1 MLKKYIKTYRKTLI
15 NEQLCYLF
23 LILISSD
30 YFRPG
35 FLYCYP
41 IFLIGVILLHL
52 EDYKTYKVIQ
62 EYMIELRNNQ

>member
-1 MLKKYIKTYRKTLI
+1 MLKKYIKTYKKTLI

-30 YFRPG
+30 YFRMG
-35 FLYCYP
+35 FVYCYP

>member
-1 MLKKYIKTYRKTLI
+1 MLKKYIKTYKKLLI

-35 FLYCYP
+35 FLYSYP
-41 IFLIGVILLHL
+41 IFLIGVILLHRG
-52 EDYKTYKVIQ
+52 DYKTYKVIHK
-62 EYMIELRNNQ
+62 YDVIEE

>member
-41 IFLIGVILLHL
+41 IFLIGVILLHRG
-52 EDYKTYKVIQ
+52 DYKTYKVIQ